1 MLRKM
6 AKQLI
11 GTGRRKL
18 FTLLGV
24 STMLL
29 LFTGDAFAQD
39 APPTVDELARGIN
52 TVWVLVAAFL
62 VFFMQAGFSLV
73 EAGFTRSKNTIN
85 ILFKNVADF
94 LIATIAYWA
103 IGYALMFGE
112 GSPFIGMTGFFLTGL
127 ESDTAGIPTMAVWIF
142 QLVFAGTAAT
152 IVSGAMAERT
162 KIQAY
167 LIYTVVLTV
176 LIYPIFGHWVWGGGW
191 LTELGFL
198 DFAGSTV
205 VHSVGGWAA
214 LVGAILVGPRL
225 GKFNKDG
232 SANVITGH
240 SIALGTLGVFILW
253 LGWFGFNPGS
263 QLAAVGSNADAIA
276 LVAVNTNLGAAAGGI
291 AALLLK
297 WLRSGKAD
305 LGMALNGVLGGLVAV
320 TAPCAFITPL
330 ASVIT
335 GLIGGVVIFATVP
348 MLERFK
354 IDDPVGAVP
363 VHLFNGIWGTIALGL
378 FHTESGLLTTG
389 SGSLIVAQ
397 IIGIVACGVWT
408 VATSAAMFYAI
419 KATIGLRVSAAEEE
433 AGLDFQEHGSV
444 AYPDLVPEIPATSTT
459 VTSGST
465 VTAAS

>member
-1 MLRKM
+1 MLWKM
-6 AKQLI
+6 AKQLF

-18 FTLLGV
+18 FTVLGV

-73 EAGFTRSKNTIN
+73 EAGLTRSKNTVN
-85 ILFKNVADF
+85 ILFKNLADF
-94 LIATIAYWA
+94 LFASIAYWA

-162 KIQAY
+162 KFSGY
-167 LIYTVVLTV
+167 LIYTAVISL

-214 LVGAILVGPRL
+214 LMGAIIVGPRL

-232 SANVITGH
+232 SANVIPGH
-240 SIALGTLGVFILW
+240 SITIATLGVFILW

-263 QLAAVGSNADAIA
+263 QLAAIGGNADAIA
-276 LVAVNTNLGAAAGGI
+276 LVAVNTNLGAAAGGL
-291 AALLLK
+291 AAMLLY

-305 LGMALNGVLGGLVAV
+305 LGMTLNGVLGGLVAV

-330 ASVIT
+330 ASIII
-335 GLIGGVVIFATVP
+335 GLIGGVVIVVTVP
-348 MLERFK
+348 LLERFK
-354 IDDPVGAVP
+354 VDDPVGAVP

-397 IIGIVACGVWT
+397 IIGVVACGVWT
-408 VATSAAMFYAI
+408 AVTSGAMFYLI
-419 KATIGLRVSAAEEE
+419 KVTVGLRVSAAEEE
-433 AGLDFQEHGSV
+433 AGLDFGEHGSV
-444 AYPDLVPEIPATSTT
+444 AYPDLVPEIPATSTP